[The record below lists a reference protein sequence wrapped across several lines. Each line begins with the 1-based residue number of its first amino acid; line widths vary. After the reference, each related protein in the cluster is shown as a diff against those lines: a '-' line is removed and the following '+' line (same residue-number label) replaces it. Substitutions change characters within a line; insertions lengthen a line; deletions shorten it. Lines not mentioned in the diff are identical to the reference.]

1 MLLIIEWKTTST
13 ITKRE
18 GFSMSDLAFKKET
31 SALLIVDMQ
40 NAFIHQDGSMAKM
53 GVDVSRTATV
63 IEPIKKL
70 KEAFKKQ
77 NRPVIYI
84 QHTHRP
90 DGSDGGMV
98 AKVFPPIMGLGHC
111 FEGTF
116 DAEITETL
124 APDDDDYIVKKH
136 RYSAFYHT
144 KLEDVLRGLGI
155 EQLVVTGLATNVCVE
170 STIRDAFYRDYN
182 VFVPREATA
191 SFTEE
196 AEKGAFGNFEFAFA
210 RVTTVEEMRKSLNN

>member
-1 MLLIIEWKTTST
+1 
-13 ITKRE
+13 
-18 GFSMSDLAFKKET
+18 MSDLSFKKEL

-40 NAFIHQDGSMAKM
+40 NAFIHKDGSLSKM
-53 GVDVSRTATV
+53 GLDVSRSSIV

-70 KEAFKKQ
+70 KEEFKRQ
-77 NRPVIYI
+77 SRPIIFI

-90 DGSDGGMV
+90 DRTDGGMV
-98 AKVFPPIMGLGHC
+98 AKVFPPILDFGHC
-111 FEGTF
+111 FDGSW
-116 DAEITETL
+116 DAEITEEL
-124 APDDDDYIVKKH
+124 KPESDDYIVKKH
-136 RYSAFYHT
+136 RYSAFYNT
-144 KLEDVLRGLGI
+144 QLEEVLRGLGI
-155 EQLVVTGLATNVCVE
+155 QQLVVTGIATNICVE

-210 RVTTVEEMRKSLNN
+210 RVTTVEDMVEKLNN

>member
-1 MLLIIEWKTTST
+1 
-13 ITKRE
+13 
-18 GFSMSDLAFKKET
+18 MSDLSFKKET
-31 SALLIVDMQ
+31 SALLIIDMQ
-40 NAFIHQDGSMAKM
+40 NAFIHPEGSLAKM
-53 GVDVSRTATV
+53 GLDTSRSSIV

-70 KEAFKKQ
+70 KQEFKRQ

-90 DGSDGGMV
+90 DGTDGGMV

-111 FEGTF
+111 FDGTW
-116 DAEITETL
+116 DAEITEAL
-124 APDDDDYIVKKH
+124 KPDHDDYIVKKH

-144 KLEDVLRGLGI
+144 QLEEVLRGLKI
-155 EQLVVTGLATNVCVE
+155 EQLVVTGIATNVCVE
-170 STIRDAFYRDYN
+170 STVRDAFYRDYN

-196 AEKGAFGNFEFAFA
+196 AEKGSFGNFEFAFA
-210 RVTTVEEMRKSLNN
+210 RVTTVDEMINELKK